1 MMLPYL
7 THNSLAEVYNQI
19 KLKQFS
25 KTEKM
30 MFPKKLLLVLLL
42 LLLNYDGEDDDV
54 LSRFYPLYPRTH
66 YVDQPDL
73 KLPDNHLSLPP
84 EHRGL

>member
-7 THNSLAEVYNQI
+7 THNSRAEVYNQI

-25 KTEKM
+25 KTQKV
-30 MFPKKLLLVLLL
+30 MFPKKLLLLLL
-42 LLLNYDGEDDDV
+42 LLLNYDDEYDDA
-54 LSRFYPLYPRTH
+54 LSWFYSLYPGTH

-73 KLPDNHLSLPP
+73 KLPDNHPSLPP
-84 EHRGL
+84 QHRDF